1 MEENIFTIEA
11 SKIRT
16 MKKDIAAAERESTAK
31 AGGNL
36 VTQKENVINQLE
48 KEKAAIAALAQK
60 EKELEQMEQTPLE
73 EPVLPM
79 AINSQPTDGHAI
91 VIPEKENKIKIKV
104 DKGDSEEEKEL
115 KPRIEDLPPGAGLT
129 KTEAETKP
137 KEGPTG
143 LPVEALSSAQEEKP
157 AEMPVISTKETP
169 KDEEL
174 GLAIDELEEME
185 VPTSEEQ
192 IDIGEISGLSE
203 QGLKDNE
210 VFESEG
216 QGLEGVN
223 LPIEEPEEESM
234 PEIKDDEI
242 ISLNNLKVQNKKKG
256 EAKKEPEPNELAM
269 EDDFVIKEKEE
280 DPKEKMRKITDLIF
294 EIEQSITQIADEK
307 IPFEERKKDIERE
320 IDKTKQRLEL
330 IIERK
335 KRIEEIKKATEA
347 KEESAGTPEEK
358 RNMEKERW
366 KVEDER
372 NTVELEKNKKEDE
385 IKSLRLQLNEFNL
398 TFEKILAREKEL
410 NMELDLL
417 KRDRDKIIYSGEK
430 TELLTDLE
438 KAEVEANSIKELMLD
453 NTDQKNASD
462 KRLSDIA
469 KQEKTIEEEIKV
481 IEKRSDMAVT
491 PDDLRKLEQERKA
504 IEEKR
509 REIEKKRW
517 ETEDESRKIETMREE
532 LRTKY
537 QGFAA
542 NVKSIKDKIS
552 TVNEKLD
559 KNA

>member
-60 EKELEQMEQTPLE
+60 EKELEQIEQAPLE

-79 AINSQPTDGHAI
+79 ENTTQSMNDHAI
-91 VIPEKENKIKIKV
+91 IIPEKENKIKIKV
-104 DKGDSEEEKEL
+104 NKGDSEEEKEL
-115 KPRIEDLPPGAGLT
+115 KPLIKDVTPTTELT
-129 KTEAETKP
+129 KTEVEAKP
-137 KEGPTG
+137 KEI
-143 LPVEALSSAQEEKP
+143 LPVETLTPKQEEKP
-157 AEMPVISTKETP
+157 AEMPVISTKENP
-169 KDEEL
+169 KDEEF
-174 GLAIDELEEME
+174 GLAIDELEKME

-192 IDIGEISGLSE
+192 IDIGEISGLESE
-203 QGLKDNE
+203 QSLKDDE
-210 VFESEG
+210 IFEDAD
-216 QGLEGVN
+216 QGLEDID
-223 LPIEEPEEESM
+223 LPIEEPIEESM
-234 PEIKDDEI
+234 PEIEGDET
-242 ISLNNLKVQNKKKG
+242 ISLNNLATQNQKKDG
-256 EAKKEPEPNELAM
+256 DKKESKPNELTM

-330 IIERK
+330 IVERK

-347 KEESAGTPEEK
+347 KEESSTTPEEK
-358 RNMEKERW
+358 RTMEKERW

-462 KRLSDIA
+462 KRLEDIA
-469 KQEKTIEEEIKV
+469 KQEKAIEEEIKV
-481 IEKRSDMAVT
+481 IEKRSDMAVS
-491 PDDLRKLEQERKA
+491 PDDLRKLEQERKI

-537 QGFAA
+537 QDFAA
-542 NVKSIKDKIS
+542 KVKSIKDKIS